1 MRVNVNEVTHI
12 FYHSLV
18 VDPQK
23 AFYQDNAQTAGFCQW
38 MTTVDEFNA
47 ITQQMYDRGCHGFD
61 QRSREKDRR

>member
-23 AFYQDNAQTAGFCQW
+23 AFYQDNAQTAGFCEW
-38 MTTVDEFNA
+38 MTTVDAVSYTHLKKLAAASNPFFVKA
-47 ITQQMYDRGCHGFD
+47 DTP
-61 QRSREKDRR
+61 